1 MVSPLFKRWLLSQP
15 GTFRGGFLRNAQML
29 TDTYLLKE
37 ECPLPARILGWVK
50 YEVQTENPKET
61 KHFKGEAAAFSYQGQ
76 APSTAP

>member
-1 MVSPLFKRWLLSQP
+1 
-15 GTFRGGFLRNAQML
+15 ML

-37 ECPLPARILGWVK
+37 ECPLPAQILGWVK

-61 KHFKGEAAAFSYQGQ
+61 KHFKGEAAAFSYQSQ